1 MIGLSWYVGRATTMS
16 PAELAWRVKRFTT
29 DMTGISRPRTKTDS
43 TMLGVS
49 SPDWEAMLQAFR
61 AGAGRPT
68 LLDQARADRIATC
81 YPAQVKELLIEAERL
96 LAGERTYF
104 GYPTAKLGVEIDW
117 NYDPI
122 AGYRWPALDARRINH
137 RMASGDPK
145 WIWELNR
152 LQHLPLLAQAWL
164 FTGEERYAGVALDQI
179 DSWIDQNPAGVGIA
193 WRGAFESA
201 LRGVSVAVA
210 AQGLRTSAQM
220 TAARYR
226 RIVRMLDSSAQY
238 CWSGRSL
245 HSSANNHLV
254 GELAGLLSMGLLLP
268 ELARPKSLRPRAIA
282 ALVDQA
288 GRQILAD
295 GATAEQSITY
305 QMSCVELISLVIVLL
320 RLNGAEIPT
329 ALPSALDRSAD
340 FLIGLV
346 GSIDPAPRY
355 GDDDDG
361 FSLRLGAEHKRTLR
375 EHLGIVAAVTGNAAA
390 KRYGT
395 LTLGAAWFADA
406 LGTDL
411 SEIGAGI
418 GTDETPTD
426 FHAPQGGL
434 AVLRRNRQRITMDI
448 GPLGYLSI
456 AAHGHADALA
466 VTLSADGRDLVV
478 DPGTASYYGEPTWRA
493 AHRGTRAHATVCV
506 DDADQSVAGGPF
518 YWRRH
523 AVTKVNAINIE
534 RGVIDAQHDGYRRFT
549 DPVVHRRWL
558 ISRPDDITVAVVDFL
573 DGQAAHDVAASWPL
587 HPDLSAASTGNGH
600 LVTHEGKPVLHMCY
614 AATAPI
620 SLEQIRGDYE
630 SGLGWWSER
639 LESRVPAWVVGA
651 RCSALLPLAILTV
664 LSTDGAVMISAPDIV
679 REGPLLIVGWH
690 ENGVRTE
697 WTIDTDSAGSVV
709 DTTRG

>member
-1 MIGLSWYVGRATTMS
+1 
-16 PAELAWRVKRFTT
+16 
-29 DMTGISRPRTKTDS
+29 
-43 TMLGVS
+43 
-49 SPDWEAMLQAFR
+49 
-61 AGAGRPT
+61 
-68 LLDQARADRIATC
+68 
-81 YPAQVKELLIEAERL
+81 
-96 LAGERTYF
+96 
-104 GYPTAKLGVEIDW
+104 
-117 NYDPI
+117 
-122 AGYRWPALDARRINH
+122 
-137 RMASGDPK
+137 
-145 WIWELNR
+145 
-152 LQHLPLLAQAWL
+152 
-164 FTGEERYAGVALDQI
+164 
-179 DSWIDQNPAGVGIA
+179 
-193 WRGAFESA
+193 
-201 LRGVSVAVA
+201 
-210 AQGLRTSAQM
+210 
-220 TAARYR
+220 
-226 RIVRMLDSSAQY
+226 
-238 CWSGRSL
+238 
-245 HSSANNHLV
+245 
-254 GELAGLLSMGLLLP
+254 
-268 ELARPKSLRPRAIA
+268 
-282 ALVDQA
+282 
-288 GRQILAD
+288 
-295 GATAEQSITY
+295 
-305 QMSCVELISLVIVLL
+305 
-320 RLNGAEIPT
+320 
-329 ALPSALDRSAD
+329 
-340 FLIGLV
+340 
-346 GSIDPAPRY
+346 
-355 GDDDDG
+355 
-361 FSLRLGAEHKRTLR
+361 
-375 EHLGIVAAVTGNAAA
+375 
-390 KRYGT
+390 
-395 LTLGAAWFADA
+395 
-406 LGTDL
+406 
-411 SEIGAGI
+411 
-418 GTDETPTD
+418 
-426 FHAPQGGL
+426 
-434 AVLRRNRQRITMDI
+434 MDI